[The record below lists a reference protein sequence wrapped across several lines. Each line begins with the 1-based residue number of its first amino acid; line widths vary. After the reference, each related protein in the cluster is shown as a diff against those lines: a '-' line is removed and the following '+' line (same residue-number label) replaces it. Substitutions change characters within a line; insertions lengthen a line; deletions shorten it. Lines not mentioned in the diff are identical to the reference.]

1 MRVYIPNINFT
12 NPVGKTAL
20 CLLQTP
26 EPKRIYKRNRVTI
39 CISKAVKSNR
49 VGKLSGNDIRI
60 DESACFGIVITTV
73 KVIKTCLCVVVIAAV
88 TYRVE
93 ITDVICSIIIDRKYL
108 TPCVVCI
115 TCYLKSRRS
124 VDLGNVTLNILAEV
138 VVCAVVIKSDYP
150 ATAVVIC
157 EGMCDI
163 INIIAYV
170 LLIVKKNSAL
180 SGIPKNSFKCGE

>member
-26 EPKRIYKRNRVTI
+26 EPKRIYKRNRVTV

-115 TCYLKSRRS
+115 S
-124 VDLGNVTLNILAEV
+124 
-138 VVCAVVIKSDYP
+138 
-150 ATAVVIC
+150 
-157 EGMCDI
+157 
-163 INIIAYV
+163 
-170 LLIVKKNSAL
+170 LLIILSPFCVPASQQGKKAL
-180 SGIPKNSFKCGE
+180 YGIFCAIMDCGIRT